1 MNKLREIDKRTHH
14 LKGRIII
21 SGDRDYPSATAD
33 FLRKLEEKI
42 LEECKDFK
50 SCGIVLEFIDL
61 EIK

>member
-1 MNKLREIDKRTHH
+1 MNRLREIDRKTRH
-14 LKGRIII
+14 LRGRIII
-21 SGDRDYPSATAD
+21 SGDGDYPSAKAD

-61 EIK
+61 KIK